1 MAFPWFA
8 SRDSRAARGDWT
20 ACRPLTSR
28 RGILPT
34 VAPAPALTVTLSYI
48 LREDPELADAL
59 PPSQRARAADE
70 CVAATRSVKRGRWQP
85 EDDAAGW
92 VGPGGIGLLVLEGL
106 LVRRVGVD
114 DRFGAELLGEGD
126 LLRPW
131 QGEDGGATLSRTSG
145 WRVLEATRLAVL
157 DGAVAASIA
166 AYPQLTGRLVARA
179 LERSRSLAINMAI
192 IHQSRVNARLLMLL
206 WHLADRW
213 GRVRSDGVVL
223 PLHLTHSVLADL
235 VAARRPTVT
244 SALSELAR
252 QELITPRERGWLLHG
267 EPPGELLQIQPIHV
281 ATGD

>member
-1 MAFPWFA
+1 M
-8 SRDSRAARGDWT
+8 
-20 ACRPLTSR
+20 
-28 RGILPT
+28 
-34 VAPAPALTVTLSYI
+34 TLSQV
-48 LREDPELADAL
+48 LREDPELADAI
-59 PPSQRARAADE
+59 PPSQRARATEE

-85 EDDAAGW
+85 EDVAADW

-131 QGEDGGATLSRTSG
+131 QGEDANPTLSPTSG
-145 WRVLEATRLAVL
+145 WRVLEAVRLAVL
-157 DGAVAASIA
+157 DGTVAASMA

-179 LERSRSLAINMAI
+179 LERSRSFAINMAI
-192 IHQSRVNARLLMLL
+192 IHQSRVNTRLLMLL

-252 QELITPRERGWLLHG
+252 RGLITPRDRGWLLHG
-267 EPPGELLQIQPIHV
+267 EPPGELLKIREIHI
-281 ATGD
+281 APSGG